1 MTRGAD
7 QTYRGSRFVSSR
19 GGYRGRGRGRGSYR
33 GGYENSHYQGSHT
46 QEREKNPFPMSG
58 ELRKPLPSTMTEG
71 AEKER
76 FTDEQYGLPDQMQKA
91 KSLLPEDTQEG
102 ATSNI
107 QS

>member
-1 MTRGAD
+1 
-7 QTYRGSRFVSSR
+7 
-19 GGYRGRGRGRGSYR
+19 
-33 GGYENSHYQGSHT
+33 
-46 QEREKNPFPMSG
+46 MSG
-58 ELRKPLPSTMTEG
+58 ELRKPLPSATTEG

-76 FTDEQYGLPDQMQKA
+76 FSDEQYGLPDQMQKA